1 MKIILVKLFL
11 LVIGCYGDEDLQCF
25 EHCVPK
31 ETCASYIDQLAN
43 LKTLKKCSCEYKR
56 LLTDLKGL
64 ICNKKEGKVC
74 CNVGERV
81 LKLEEEENYECG
93 LRKAGVGN
101 IAGGEGTRPGEWPWM
116 ARLMYPNRTEV
127 MCAGTLVTRRHV
139 VTAAHC
145 VDKYKPDIVRLGD
158 TILSTE
164 YDCLYPDYCKPE
176 IIQAQEDD
184 FYGSEECFRQN
195 QCAPKHVDIGVY
207 EVVSHENF
215 SLCHPDAD
223 ESCFPVFDVALVTMA
238 APVTFSSYIQPVCL
252 PDPGGSVKYTF
263 LVVTGWGNSDT
274 EVLAFKQPDVLQK
287 LDVTHGNNEFL
298 APTRALEEGILC
310 VRPCVRPCIILFK

>member
-11 LVIGCYGDEDLQCF
+11 LVIVCYGDEDLPCF

-31 ETCASYIDQLAN
+31 ETCASYNAQLAN
-43 LKTLKKCSCEYKR
+43 LTRLNKCSCEYKR

-74 CNVGERV
+74 CNAGDTIQTSSDPSSRFAI
-81 LKLEEEENYECG
+81 ENYECG
-93 LRKAGVGN
+93 LRKVGAAN

-116 ARLMYPNRTEV
+116 ARLMYPNTTQV

-145 VDKYKPDIVRLGD
+145 VMKVRPDIVRLGD

-164 YDCLYPDYCKPE
+164 YDCLYPDFCKPE
-176 IIQAQEDD
+176 VIKEDD
-184 FYGSEECFRQN
+184 FYGSEECYRED
-195 QCAPKHVDIGVY
+195 QCAPKHVDIGVK
-207 EVVSHENF
+207 EVVSHESF

-223 ESCFPVFDVALVTMA
+223 TSCFPQFDVALVTMES
-238 APVTFSSYIQPVCL
+238 PVTLSSFIQPVCL
-252 PDPGGSVKYTF
+252 PDIGASIKYIF
-263 LVVTGWGNSDT
+263 LVVTGWGNSDR
-274 EVLAFKQPDVLQK
+274 EVLGFEQPDVLQK
-287 LDVTHGNNEFL
+287 LDVTHGNNEVSFL
-298 APTRALEEGILC
+298 KASKRKSNGTDHIHQNGS
-310 VRPCVRPCIILFK
+310 F